1 MIQIPT
7 PDLADPRFKANP
19 HPFYTR
25 LRADAPVFRVAL
37 PDRQIAWLVTRYD
50 DVVATL
56 KDPRLA
62 KDPQNA
68 QPIGRRRREPWV
80 PGFARPLVR
89 NMLDLDEPDH
99 TRLRVLV
106 QKAFTPRYVEQ
117 LSGRIQAI
125 CDQLLDAVQ
134 DTSSFDLMAAY
145 AQPLPVTII
154 SEMLCVPPHHRARF
168 AHWSNSMVATAT
180 TWDRLRIVPTVWLFI
195 RYLRRLIA
203 YRRVRPGDDLTSAL
217 IRVESEHDRLSA
229 DELLAMLVILL
240 IAGHETT
247 VNLIGSGTLALLEHP
262 DQLDRLRHEPSRIKP
277 APSLINP
284 TIEELLRYTSPVD
297 IATERYARED
307 MVIAGQPIPQGD
319 QVLGVLGS
327 ANHDPCK
334 FSDPDRL
341 DIARQPNEH
350 LAFGQGR
357 HYCLGAPL
365 ARLEGAIAIST
376 LLRRVPDLRLAQP
389 PASLRW
395 RKSVQLRGLSA
406 LPVLQ

>member
-1 MIQIPT
+1 MIQFPT

-25 LRADAPVFRVAL
+25 LRAHAPVYRVEL

-50 DVVATL
+50 DVAATL

-68 QPIGRRRREPWV
+68 QPIGRRRREKWV
-80 PGFARPLVR
+80 PGFARPAAR

-125 CDQLLDAVQ
+125 CDQLLAAVQ
-134 DTSSFDLMAAY
+134 DATSFDLMAAY

-154 SEMLCVPPHHRARF
+154 SEMLGVPPHHRAQF
-168 AHWSNSMVATAT
+168 ARWSNSMVAVST
-180 TWDRLRIVPTVWLFI
+180 TWDRLRIVPTVWFFF

-262 DQLDRLRHEPSRIKP
+262 DQLDRLKQDPSLIKP
-277 APSLINP
+277 A
-284 TIEELLRYTSPVD
+284 IEELLRYTSPVD

-307 MVIAGQPIPQGD
+307 MVIAGQPILQGE

-327 ANHDPCK
+327 ANHDERK
-334 FSDPDRL
+334 FSDPDGL

-376 LLRRVPDLRLAQP
+376 LLRRVPDLHLAQP
-389 PASLRW
+389 VTSLRW

>member
-1 MIQIPT
+1 MLQIAT
-7 PDLADPRFKANP
+7 PNLADPRFKANP
-19 HPFYTR
+19 HPFYAQ
-25 LRADAPVFRVAL
+25 LRNEAPAFRVAL
-37 PDRQIAWLVTRYD
+37 PDRQVAWLITRYD
-50 DVVATL
+50 DAAAML

-62 KDPQNA
+62 NDPQNA
-68 QPIGRRRREPWV
+68 QPIGRRRRDPWV
-80 PGFARPLVR
+80 PGFARAVAR
-89 NMLDLDEPDH
+89 NMLDVDEPDH
-99 TRLRVLV
+99 TRLRALV
-106 QKAFTPRYVEQ
+106 QKAFTPRYVEH

-134 DTSSFDLMAAY
+134 DETSFDLMAAY
-145 AQPLPVTII
+145 ALPLPVTII
-154 SEMLCVPPHHRARF
+154 AEILGVPPHHRAKF
-168 AHWSNSMVATAT
+168 AHWSNRMVAVSTI
-180 TWDRLRIVPTVWLFI
+180 WERLQVIPTVWFFI

-229 DELLAMLVILL
+229 DELLAMLFVLL

-262 DQLDRLRHEPSRIKP
+262 DQLDRLKHDPSLIKP
-277 APSLINP
+277 A
-284 TIEELLRYTSPVD
+284 IEELLRYTSPVE
-297 IATERYARED
+297 IASERYARED
-307 MVIAGQPIPQGD
+307 VVIAGQAIPQGE

-327 ANHDPCK
+327 ANHDERK

-341 DIARQPNEH
+341 DVARQPNEH

-365 ARLEGAIAIST
+365 ARLEGAIAINT
-376 LLRRVPDLRLAQP
+376 LLRRMPDLRLAQP
-389 PASLRW
+389 SDSLRW
-395 RKSVQLRGLSA
+395 RKSVQLRGLSV